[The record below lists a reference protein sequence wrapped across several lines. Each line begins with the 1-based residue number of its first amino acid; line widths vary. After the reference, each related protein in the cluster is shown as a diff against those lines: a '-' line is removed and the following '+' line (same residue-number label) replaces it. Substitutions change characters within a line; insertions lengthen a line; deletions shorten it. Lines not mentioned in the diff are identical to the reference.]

1 MENNIS
7 PRVDEIENEVVNISL
22 SGYNKYFTLGIS
34 YGSPVLGDHNT
45 GILVLS
51 QYWYTSIV
59 HNTLVLAVDIFF
71 D

>member
-34 YGSPVLGDHNT
+34 YGSPVHVLFTHVSNVQSLLF
-45 GILVLS
+45 IMIIYELLLLVN
-51 QYWYTSIV
+51 YI
-59 HNTLVLAVDIFF
+59 IKF
-71 D
+71 